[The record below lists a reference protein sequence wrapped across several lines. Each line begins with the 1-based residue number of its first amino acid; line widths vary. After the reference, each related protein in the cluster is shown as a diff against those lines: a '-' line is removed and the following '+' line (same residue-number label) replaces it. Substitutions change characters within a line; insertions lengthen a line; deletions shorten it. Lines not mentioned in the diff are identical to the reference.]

1 MFRCSA
7 IAACS
12 MKRVSS
18 ISRDLRH
25 ISTDLCQS
33 GNLESLRR
41 CDLKKLL
48 MSLKLAAFQSDQ
60 TEF

>member
-7 IAACS
+7 IAACP

-18 ISRDLRH
+18 ISRDLH
-25 ISTDLCQS
+25 DISTDHSQS

-48 MSLKLAAFQSDQ
+48 MSLKLAAFQSGQ
-60 TEF
+60 SEF